1 MGGTRPSGKVSKIV
15 VRVSRKPQP
24 GIRMPRFS
32 KPLILLV
39 LAVTIG
45 AALGAAQ
52 PAQARSLSSC
62 SKALIHDWY
71 VDGRVDKTY
80 PVHCYRE
87 ALKNI
92 PPDQLIYGTLRDD
105 LTRALQS
112 AIRQHG
118 GHVNG
123 NTPVPPLGGGGG
135 NGGGGDG
142 NGPNG
147 AGATGSG
154 GVFHWLAQKLGPST
168 ADSIPIP
175 LLVLGGL
182 AFALMAA
189 AAVSLVVR
197 RMQARRAAADPPPV
211 GPSF

>member
-1 MGGTRPSGKVSKIV
+1 MTPTLPSGRVGKIV
-15 VRVSRKPQP
+15 VRVSPKPQP
-24 GIRMPRFS
+24 GPRMPRFL
-32 KPLILLV
+32 KPLTLV
-39 LAVTIG
+39 AAAVAIG
-45 AALGAAQ
+45 AAALGTAQ
-52 PAQARSLSSC
+52 PAQARSMSTC

-87 ALKNI
+87 ALNQI
-92 PPDQLIYGTLRDD
+92 PEDQAIYGTLRQD

-112 AIRQHG
+112 TIRQHG
-118 GHVNG
+118 GHVTG
-123 NTPVPPLGGGGG
+123 DTLVVPLGGGGG
-135 NGGGGDG
+135 NG

-147 AGATGSG
+147 TGSSG

-175 LLVLGGL
+175 LLILGGL

-189 AAVSLVVR
+189 AGVSLIAR
-197 RMQARRAAADPPPV
+197 RMQARRAAADPPPA